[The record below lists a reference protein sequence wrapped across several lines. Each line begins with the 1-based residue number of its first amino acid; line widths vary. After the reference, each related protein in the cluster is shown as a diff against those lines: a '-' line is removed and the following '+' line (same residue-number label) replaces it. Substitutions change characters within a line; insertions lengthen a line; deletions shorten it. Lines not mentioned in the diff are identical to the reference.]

1 MSFAG
6 CPGLSLAISA
16 QFTLKIYFTFIYH
29 KGRTK
34 EKKEKT
40 HIKAHAEAHTQ
51 TQQY

>member
-1 MSFAG
+1 MLIGSVSTG
-6 CPGLSLAISA
+6 TVYLL
-16 QFTLKIYFTFIYH
+16 FTFIHH

-34 EKKEKT
+34 EKK

>member
-1 MSFAG
+1 MFRS
-6 CPGLSLAISA
+6 PVDSA
-16 QFTLKIYFTFIYH
+16 AKIVTFIHH

-34 EKKEKT
+34 EKRKK